1 MKILLSS
8 RVRGRVSILIFSA
21 LFLFCSNVSAQWLV
35 FDAAVETATALL
47 TKEASA
53 ALFRTELLQQ
63 INIMF
68 KPTPVIAFERP
79 PNPALVT
86 AVLRPLKCVQVSMTP
101 HRADAEIFLQCE
113 LLQTQIVKI
122 NAARVAFAAE
132 LAALQL
138 ATDAVGV
145 GVLSATNGA
154 LATESFYLLKLQT
167 SQANA
172 IARYAAL
179 MEAYKL
185 NLTASKE
192 AYFKSTLKKLLGGT
206 F

>member
-1 MKILLSS
+1 MKIILFP
-8 RVRGRVSILIFSA
+8 RVRGRLSILMFST
-21 LFLFCSNVSAQWLV
+21 LFLFCDNVSAQWLV

-53 ALFRTELLQQ
+53 ALFRTALTEQ
-63 INIMF
+63 INLMF
-68 KPTPVIAFERP
+68 KPMPVIAFKYLS
-79 PNPALVT
+79 NPALAA
-86 AVLRPLKCVQVSMTP
+86 AVLRPLTCAPVSITP
-101 HRADAEIFLQCE
+101 HRADAEIFLQCG
-113 LLQTQIVKI
+113 LLQAQIVEI

-145 GVLSATNGA
+145 GALSATNGA

-167 SQANA
+167 TQANA